1 MRHVIKVLMTEFVT
15 HDVKRFVFEK
25 PAGLKYIPGQATLV
39 ALNQPGL
46 DEDLHPFTP
55 TSLPEDGVL
64 QYMIKEYRDHHGMT
78 EALHKFRPG
87 DELVIKNVF
96 GAIQYR
102 GPGVFIAGGAGITPF
117 IAILRHLRRTGR
129 LEGNTL
135 LFSNK
140 TQADIIVERE
150 LRSCL
155 GDKCLFTLTRES
167 RPGYENR
174 RMDGAYLREKIQ
186 RFDQPFY
193 VCGPPSFIE
202 ELSQTLQALGA
213 VADNVVFD

>member
-1 MRHVIKVLMTEFVT
+1 MRHVVKVLMTEFVT
-15 HDVKRFVFEK
+15 HDVKRFIFEK
-25 PAGLKYIPGQATLV
+25 PPDLRYIPGQATLV
-39 ALNQPGL
+39 AFNKPDL
-46 DEDLHPFTP
+46 EDDLRPFTP

-64 QYMIKEYRDHHGMT
+64 EYMIKEYPEHHGMT
-78 EALHKFRPG
+78 EKLHKFHPG
-87 DELVIKNVF
+87 DELVIKDVF
-96 GAIQYR
+96 GAIQYK

-117 IAILRHLRRTGR
+117 IAILRHLQRTGK

-140 TQADIIVERE
+140 THADIIMERE
-150 LRSCL
+150 LRHYL
-155 GDKCLFTLTRES
+155 GDSCIVTLTREN

-174 RMDGAYLREKIQ
+174 RIDGAYLREKIQ

-193 VCGPPSFIE
+193 VCGPPNFVE

-213 VADNVVFD
+213 NADNVVFD